1 MWPSPR
7 WASAST
13 ETFSGSKVTLTSLM
27 VSTPSGSKRSS
38 PLLVPLFVLIDSNCL
53 NDPFRLRPGQI
64 DRQQPVFQIRAQHPH
79 PLRQH
84 ESALEVACGD
94 AAMDVL
100 PGLVILL
107 ATPDHKLVFLNGYI
121 ELVAGKTCHRQRDP
135 QPFGLAVGAV
145 APLDVVGR
153 VTVGAF
159 DDAIE
164 RTLDFIES
172 KQEGTG

>member
-13 ETFSGSKVTLTSLM
+13 ETLSGSNVTVTSLM

-53 NDPFRLRPGQI
+53 NDLFRFRPGKV
-64 DRQQPVFQIRAQHPH
+64 DRQQPVLQIRAQHLH

-84 ESALEVACGD
+84 EGALEVARGD

-100 PGLVILL
+100 PGFVILL
-107 ATPDHKLVFLNGYI
+107 AAADDELIFLNGYI
-121 ELVAGKTCHRQRDP
+121 ELIAGKSGDGERDP
-135 QPFGLAVGAV
+135 QPLGGAV
-145 APLDVVGR
+145 AAVAALDVVGR
-153 VTVGAF
+153 ITVGTL
-159 DDAIE
+159 DHAIE
-164 RTLDFIES
+164 RTLDFVEA
-172 KQEGTG
+172 KQERAG

>member
-53 NDPFRLRPGQI
+53 NDPFRLRPGKV
-64 DRQQPVFQIRAQHPH
+64 DRQQPVFQIRAQHMH

-84 ESALEVACGD
+84 KGALEVARGD

-107 ATPDHKLVFLNGYI
+107 AAPDHELVFLNGYI
-121 ELVAGKTCHRQRDP
+121 ELVTGKTCHRQRDP
-135 QPFGLAVGAV
+135 QPLGLAVAAV
-145 APLDVVGR
+145 APLDIVGR
-153 VTVGAF
+153 VTVGTL

-164 RTLDFIES
+164 RTLDFVES
-172 KQEGTG
+172 QQERTG

>member
-27 VSTPSGSKRSS
+27 VSTPLETKRSS

-53 NDPFRLRPGQI
+53 NDPFRFRPGQV
-64 DRQQPVFQIRAQHPH
+64 DRQQPVFQIRAQHLH

-84 ESALEVACGD
+84 EGALEVACGD

-100 PGLVILL
+100 PGLVLLL
-107 ATPDHKLVFLNGYI
+107 AATDHELVFLNGHI
-121 ELVAGKTCHRQRDP
+121 ELVTGKACHGQRDA
-135 QPFGLAVGAV
+135 QPFRLPIAAV
-145 APLDVVGR
+145 AALDVVGR
-153 VTVGAF
+153 IAV
-159 DDAIE
+159 
-164 RTLDFIES
+164 
-172 KQEGTG
+172 

>member
-13 ETFSGSKVTLTSLM
+13 ETFSVSKVTLTSLM

-38 PLLVPLFVLIDSNCL
+38 PLLVPLFVLIDSDCL
-53 NDPFRLRPGQI
+53 NDPFRLGPGQV
-64 DRQQPVFQIRAQHPH
+64 DRQQPVFQVRAQHLH

-84 ESALEVACGD
+84 EGALEVARGD

-100 PGLVILL
+100 PGLVVLL
-107 ATPDHKLVFLNGYI
+107 AAADHELVFLNGYI
-121 ELVAGKTCHRQRDP
+121 ELIAGKAGDCERDS
-135 QPFGLAVGAV
+135 QPFGSTIAAV
-145 APLDVVGR
+145 AALDVVGR
-153 VTVGAF
+153 ITVGTL

-164 RTLDFIES
+164 HTLDFVE
-172 KQEGTG
+172 

>member
-53 NDPFRLRPGQI
+53 NDPFRLRPGEV
-64 DRQQPVFQIRAQHPH
+64 DRQQPVLQIRAQHLH

-107 ATPDHKLVFLNGYI
+107 ATPDHELVFLNGYI

-145 APLDVVGR
+145 APLDIVGR
-153 VTVGAF
+153 VTVGAL

-164 RTLDFIES
+164 CTLDFVES
-172 KQEGTG
+172 KQERAG

>member
-27 VSTPSGSKRSS
+27 VSTPLETKRSS
-38 PLLVPLFVLIDSNCL
+38 PLLVPLFVLIDSDCL

-64 DRQQPVFQIRAQHPH
+64 DRQQPVFQIRAQHLH

-84 ESALEVACGD
+84 EGALEVARGD
-94 AAMDVL
+94 AAMDIL
-100 PGLVILL
+100 PGLVVLL
-107 ATPDHKLVFLNGYI
+107 AAPDYELVFLNGYI
-121 ELVAGKTCHRQRDP
+121 ELVAGKSRYRQRDP
-135 QPFGLAVGAV
+135 QAFGLAVAAV
-145 APLDVVGR
+145 APLDVVR
-153 VTVGAF
+153 RITVGAF

-164 RTLDFIES
+164 RTLDFVES
-172 KQEGTG
+172 QKERTG